1 MNKME
6 RKPTTPV
13 CTSTPSSS
21 GSGGK
26 GRKAIGRLDNNNLI
40 KLKVKVRSFALIRS
54 DRIISQH
61 SSLSLHWDDDLT
73 IYYAFRFIMYSLVE
87 TEPNRYSQLSCDAT
101 TKRNSRT
108 HRIFFFFF
116 FFSSRA
122 GNDDFFFF
130 FSSHHNLLPVAA
142 ARLSSCCCC
151 RPVRRF
157 NTPISGSPPLL
168 MEFKFR
174 LWRQKRADVA
184 PRIIWSE
191 LLLYFSPQKIYAAA
205 AAALWCECLAFLYDP
220 IRVHNEIIY
229 LGDGIV
235 SSFRFSLRFFSF
247 FSFFSPSCKTI
258 RRLINCDHGGLSCCF
273 NIHFLLCVSA
283 RPCSSSPC
291 FSRPKM
297 KWRAEGTKKGQK
309 ESNQINAP
317 RRCWGRKR
325 EFYVC
330 TAYHSRL
337 DMRSRWRRALRGRRA
352 IPNE

>member
-1 MNKME
+1 MQQRNE
-6 RKPTTPV
+6 THVRTGF
-13 CTSTPSSS
+13 SYSSS
-21 GSGGK
+21 SP
-26 GRKAIGRLDNNNLI
+26 R
-40 KLKVKVRSFALIRS
+40 
-54 DRIISQH
+54 
-61 SSLSLHWDDDLT
+61 
-73 IYYAFRFIMYSLVE
+73 
-87 TEPNRYSQLSCDAT
+87 EPGMM
-101 TKRNSRT
+101 
-108 HRIFFFFF
+108 I
-116 FFSSRA
+116 
-122 GNDDFFFF
+122 FFF
-130 FSSHHNLLPVAA
+130 FSSHHHLLPVAA

-157 NTPISGSPPLL
+157 NTPISGSPPFL

-191 LLLYFSPQKIYAAA
+191 LLLYFPPKKIYAA

-235 SSFRFSLRFFSF
+235 SSFRFSLRF

-309 ESNQINAP
+309 ESNQINAQ

-330 TAYHSRL
+330 TAYHARL
-337 DMRSRWRRALRGRRA
+337 DMRSRWRWALRGRRA